1 MVFSFFLFLF
11 ICAYNVMVF
20 SRQGLVNYLPGLAS
34 NHNPPD
40 IGLLSS
46 LITGV
51 STSTWLCLLLARE
64 FLHSTLSALLAPW
77 DAVVHSA
84 LAWLSA
90 VCPQGWGGKLALPVL
105 LL

>member
-1 MVFSFFLFLF
+1 
-11 ICAYNVMVF
+11 
-20 SRQGLVNYLPGLAS
+20 
-34 NHNPPD
+34 
-40 IGLLSS
+40 
-46 LITGV
+46 
-51 STSTWLCLLLARE
+51 
-64 FLHSTLSALLAPW
+64 LLAPW